1 MAKKPVNAKLMF
13 MQTPNM
19 KKWLTDLDTLS
30 KTGLDEAVKAALLES
45 KRLVTEKLQA
55 RMEIHNRTGITA
67 DSLDTEQK
75 VYVTGY
81 EYSVDVG
88 FHISRG
94 GLPSIFLMH
103 GTPKQ
108 TPDTQ
113 LYDAVFG
120 KGTQREIRN
129 IQHTHVKR
137 VIQKYLGDLT
147 E

>member
-1 MAKKPVNAKLMF
+1 MAQKLIF

-45 KRLVTEKLQA
+45 KQYVTDLLKAE
-55 RMEIHNRTGITA
+55 MERHNRTGITVG
-67 DSLDTEQK
+67 SLDTEQK
-75 VYVTGY
+75 VYVTGF
-81 EYSVDVG
+81 EYSVSVG
-88 FHISRG
+88 FHVSQG
-94 GLPSIFLMH
+94 GLASIFLMY

-108 TPDTQ
+108 APDTR

-120 KGTQREIRN
+120 KGTQRKVRD

-137 VIQKYLGDLT
+137 VMQKYLGDLT
-147 E
+147 K

>member
-1 MAKKPVNAKLMF
+1 MAQKLIF

-30 KTGLDEAVKAALLES
+30 NTGIEEAVKAALLES
-45 KRLVTEKLQA
+45 KKLVTEQLQA
-55 RMEIHNRTGITA
+55 RMQTHNRTGITIG
-67 DSLDTEQK
+67 SLDTEQK
-75 VYVTGY
+75 VYVQGF

-88 FHISRG
+88 FHISQG
-94 GLPSIFLMH
+94 GLASIFLMY

-113 LYDAVFG
+113 LYEAVYG
-120 KGTQREIRN
+120 KGTQRKVRD

-137 VIQKYLGDLT
+137 VMQKYLGDMT
-147 E
+147 K